1 MLLGPPISDNRMKRK
16 AKQREKKRLAIAAEN
31 AELEASKIVK
41 LAKLRDSQS
50 FQSTAS
56 KLGGIDK
63 LAAKHRKERLTLL
76 PKQSTKAS
84 RLGNTK
90 DTLPYESKQNG
101 ILTIKRLSKSAGYE
115 NGLDTLGFFYCFG
128 NWSRLEK

>member
-1 MLLGPPISDNRMKRK
+1 MKRK
-16 AKQREKKRLAIAAEN
+16 AKQREKRKRAVAAEK
-31 AELEASKIVK
+31 LEHEANKIVK
-41 LAKLRDSQS
+41 LAKLRDSQN

-56 KLGGIDK
+56 KLGGIDR
-63 LAAKHRKERLTLL
+63 LAAKQRKERLTLL
-76 PKQSTKAS
+76 PKQPTKAS

-115 NGLDTLGFFYCFG
+115 NGLDTLGFSYCFG
-128 NWSRLEK
+128 QWRRWEQ